1 MAVSPCGLCKV
12 FHLLQRYIT
21 QHESI
26 LDCCK
31 WKHRQSL
38 DFFGLKTLS
47 YMNMWMAVWQRE
59 RAPDGYGFA
68 NKRDK
73 PEKGCTGGS
82 TVGPWLTESRQPP
95 SVLSLATDLE
105 TGKADT
111 GTPSYELPMF
121 SPALGR
127 VVRSTCAISGTSV
140 CTASRPAT
148 VNSIGAASQ
157 ALSRRSHQ
165 RRHSSSKA
173 SIPPDGSN
181 GSSSPQQTPNT
192 ASTRSP
198 EKKPAG
204 RGGRKRA
211 TPSLNVP
218 HVPPTDYLQQLGSSV
233 QK

>member
-1 MAVSPCGLCKV
+1 MGLQTSMTSPKGLCQGIP
-12 FHLLQRYIT
+12 LQP
-21 QHESI
+21 
-26 LDCCK
+26 
-31 WKHRQSL
+31 
-38 DFFGLKTLS
+38 GLI
-47 YMNMWMAVWQRE
+47 
-59 RAPDGYGFA
+59 
-68 NKRDK
+68 
-73 PEKGCTGGS
+73 
-82 TVGPWLTESRQPP
+82 VGPWLTGRVSPTTVSSKPGHRPWNGQSRYQH
-95 SVLSLATDLE
+95 S
-105 TGKADT
+105 
-111 GTPSYELPMF
+111 SYELPMF

-140 CTASRPAT
+140 CTASRQAT

-157 ALSRRSHQ
+157 ALSRRPHQ

-181 GSSSPQQTPNT
+181 RSSSPQQTPNT

-218 HVPPTDYLQQLGSSV
+218 HVPPTDYLQQLGSSA